1 MSICASCTHRPC
13 TCPVLKHSDD
23 CFYDTDDDGYVI
35 DQIVCVDGC
44 PFGTRPTGC
53 HFCNTVINHHEIACP
68 SCSGEWWFLWS
79 NNFAAA
85 CTVACQNGDDELARR
100 RLYNEL
106 KAIGMV

>member
-1 MSICASCTHRPC
+1 MSICASCTQRPC
-13 TCPVLKHSDD
+13 VCPVLKHSDD
-23 CFYDTDDDGYVI
+23 CFYDTDDDGFLI
-35 DQIVCVDGC
+35 DSIVCVDGC
-44 PFGTRPTGC
+44 PFGLRPTGC
-53 HFCNTVINHHEIACP
+53 HFCNTVINHEIACP

-85 CTVACQNGDDELARR
+85 CTVSCQNGDDELARR